1 MWRIRLSVIL
11 YSVMLLTELKYR
23 FMDEYSKKYLM
34 DVLTACE
41 EVESFFEGEKVFSA
55 FQTDILRQRAVERN
69 VEIMGEAINKLLKHN
84 STIILENAKA
94 IIGTRNRVIHAY
106 DNVTPEFLWSLVIN
120 HIPKLHQDV
129 ADLLK

>member
-1 MWRIRLSVIL
+1 
-11 YSVMLLTELKYR
+11 
-23 FMDEYSKKYLM
+23 MDEYSKKYLM

>member
-1 MWRIRLSVIL
+1 MW
-11 YSVMLLTELKYR
+11 LTELKCRY
-23 FMDEYSKKYLM
+23 MDEYSKKYLM

-41 EVESFFEGEKVFSA
+41 EVETFFVGEKVFSN

-69 VEIMGEAINKLLKHN
+69 VEIMGEAINQLLKHDPK
-84 STIILENAKA
+84 IVLDNAKA
-94 IIGTRNRVIHAY
+94 IISTRNRVIHAY

-129 ADLLK
+129 EDLLK

>member
-1 MWRIRLSVIL
+1 
-11 YSVMLLTELKYR
+11 
-23 FMDEYSKKYLM
+23 MDEYSKKYLM
-34 DVLTACE
+34 DVLVACE
-41 EVESFFEGEKVFSA
+41 EVESFFGGKKIFAS

-69 VEIMGEAINKLLKHN
+69 VEIMGEAINQLLKHDP
-84 STIILENAKA
+84 TIVLPNAKA

-129 ADLLK
+129 VGLLK